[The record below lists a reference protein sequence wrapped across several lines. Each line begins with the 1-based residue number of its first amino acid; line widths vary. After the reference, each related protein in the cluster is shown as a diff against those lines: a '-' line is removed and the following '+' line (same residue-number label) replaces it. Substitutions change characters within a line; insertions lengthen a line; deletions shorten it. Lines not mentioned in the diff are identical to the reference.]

1 MEVVR
6 KDEVLEA
13 LKGVI
18 DPEIGL
24 DVVSLGLV
32 YGVEV
37 SNEGDVQ
44 VKMTMTFMG
53 CPLTTMITEDAKYAI
68 QSLKGVKSV
77 NVEIVWDPP
86 WTPDMIDPEVRAKLG
101 I

>member
-1 MEVVR
+1 
-6 KDEVLEA
+6 
-13 LKGVI
+13 
-18 DPEIGL
+18 
-24 DVVSLGLV
+24 
-32 YGVEV
+32 
-37 SNEGDVQ
+37 
-44 VKMTMTFMG
+44 MTMTFMG
-53 CPLTTMITEDAKYAI
+53 CPLTAMITEDAKYAI

>member
-1 MEVVR
+1 MSVNKE
-6 KDEVLEA
+6 EVLDA

-32 YGVEV
+32 YGVETTE
-37 SNEGDVQ
+37 EGDVH
-44 VKMTMTFMG
+44 VKITMTFMG
-53 CPLTTMITEDAKYAI
+53 CPLTAMITEDAKNNI
-68 QSLKGVKSV
+68 QTVKGVKSV
-77 NVEIVWDPP
+77 DVEIVWDPP
-86 WTPDMIDPEVRAKLG
+86 WTPDMIEPEVRAKLG

>member
-1 MEVVR
+1 MVKKE
-6 KDEVLEA
+6 DVLEA

-18 DPEIGL
+18 DPEIGI

-32 YGVEV
+32 YGVDV
-37 SNEGDVQ
+37 SEDGDVN

-53 CPLTTMITEDAKYAI
+53 CPLTAMITEDAKYAI
-68 QSLKGVKSV
+68 QAVKDVKSV

-86 WTPDMIDPEVRAKLG
+86 WTPDMIDPELRAKLG

>member
-1 MEVVR
+1 MVKKE
-6 KDEVLEA
+6 DILEA

-18 DPEIGL
+18 DPEIGI

-32 YGVEV
+32 YGVDV
-37 SNEGDVQ
+37 SEDGDVN

-53 CPLTTMITEDAKYAI
+53 CPLTAMITEDAKYAI
-68 QSLKGVKSV
+68 QTVKDVKSV

-86 WTPDMIDPEVRAKLG
+86 WTPDMIDPELRAKLG

>member
-1 MEVVR
+1 MVKKE
-6 KDEVLEA
+6 EVLDA

-32 YGVEV
+32 YAVDISE
-37 SNEGDVQ
+37 EGDVN

-53 CPLTTMITEDAKYAI
+53 CPLTAMITEDAKYAI
-68 QSLKGVKSV
+68 QSINGVKSV
-77 NVEIVWDPP
+77 NIEIVWDPP
-86 WTPDMIDPEVRAKLG
+86 WTPDMIDPELRAKLG

>member
-1 MEVVR
+1 MVKKE
-6 KDEVLEA
+6 DVLEA
-13 LKGVI
+13 LRGVI

-32 YGVEV
+32 YGVDISE
-37 SNEGDVQ
+37 EGDVN

-53 CPLTTMITEDAKYAI
+53 CPLTAMITEDAKYAI
-68 QSLKGVKSV
+68 QAVKGVKSV

-86 WTPDMIDPEVRAKLG
+86 WTPDMIDPELRAKLG

>member
-1 MEVVR
+1 MVKKE
-6 KDEVLEA
+6 DILEA

-18 DPEIGL
+18 DPEIGI

-32 YGVEV
+32 YGVDV
-37 SNEGDVQ
+37 SEDGDVN

-53 CPLTTMITEDAKYAI
+53 CPLTAMITEDAKYAI
-68 QSLKGVKSV
+68 QAVKDVKSV

-86 WTPDMIDPEVRAKLG
+86 WTPDMIDPELRAKLG

>member
-1 MEVVR
+1 MSVKKE
-6 KDEVLEA
+6 EVLEA

-32 YGVEV
+32 YNVDLSE
-37 SNEGDVQ
+37 SGDVHI
-44 VKMTMTFMG
+44 KMTMTFMG
-53 CPLTTMITEDAKYAI
+53 CPLAAMITEDAKYAV
-68 QSLKGVKSV
+68 QSVDGVKSV
-77 NVEIVWDPP
+77 DVEIVWDPP
-86 WTPDMIDPEVRAKLG
+86 WTPDMIEPEVRARLG

>member
-1 MEVVR
+1 MAVNKE
-6 KDEVLEA
+6 DVLES

-32 YGVEV
+32 YGVDITE
-37 SNEGDVQ
+37 EGAVN

-53 CPLTTMITEDAKYAI
+53 CPLTAMITEDAKYAI
-68 QSLKGVKSV
+68 QSVEGVKSV
-77 NVEIVWDPP
+77 DVEIVWDPP

>member
-1 MEVVR
+1 MELV
-6 KDEVLEA
+6 KKEEVLEA

-53 CPLTTMITEDAKYAI
+53 CPLTAMITEDAKYAI